1 MRPVKLCLVSTN
13 CKVGRWD
20 DNLANCRDLIHK
32 AADKKADI
40 VVFPE
45 MNLTGYATGPKI
57 AGYARVVDN
66 SLIQRFQNMSDQLN
80 LSILAGLAEKSDTP
94 KKAFASHLVFIPGA
108 GSGKY
113 QKLHIAPSEQELFI
127 PGFTIPVFAHAG
139 IRFGI
144 QLCYDAH
151 FPELST
157 AMAMQGADLIVLPH
171 ASPRGTPEEKHTSWM
186 RHLPARA
193 FDNGVF
199 IAAVNQ
205 AGDNGAGLDFPG
217 LSLVIGPDGYIVER
231 STACNNPLHFVDLD
245 PALLSHVRSHRM
257 RYFLPSRRDDLFPV
271 NV

>member
-1 MRPVKLCLVSTN
+1 MKPVKLCLVSTN
-13 CKVGRWD
+13 CPVGRWD
-20 DNLANCRDLIHK
+20 ENWNNCLGLIKK
-32 AADKKADI
+32 AAGKNADI

-45 MNLTGYATGPKI
+45 MNLTGYATGRKI
-57 AGYARVVDN
+57 ADYARAIDN
-66 SLIQRFQNMSDQLN
+66 CVIQSFQKLSDQLN
-80 LSILAGLAEKSDTP
+80 LAILAGLAEKTDTP
-94 KKAFASHLVFIPGA
+94 KKTFASHLVFIPGTVP
-108 GSGKY
+108 GKY
-113 QKLHIAPSEQELFI
+113 QKLHIAPSEQEVFA
-127 PGFTIPVFAHAG
+127 PGYTIPVFAHAG
-139 IRFGI
+139 ITFGI

-171 ASPRGTPEEKHTSWM
+171 ASPRGTPEEKHKSWM

-217 LSLVIGPDGYIVER
+217 LSLVIGPDGYIVSR
-231 STACNNPLHFVDLD
+231 SMARTSHLHFVDLD
-245 PALLSHVRSHRM
+245 PALLCHVRSHRM
-257 RYFLPSRRDDLFPV
+257 RYFLPSRRNDLFPV